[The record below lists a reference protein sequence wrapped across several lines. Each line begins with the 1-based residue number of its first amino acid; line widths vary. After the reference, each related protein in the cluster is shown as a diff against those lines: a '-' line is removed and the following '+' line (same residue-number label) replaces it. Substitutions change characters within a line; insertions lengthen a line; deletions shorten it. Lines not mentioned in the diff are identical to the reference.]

1 VHAVAHARLRVSGRR
16 AASLLVL
23 QKQFE
28 CGVAPGVAAKKPK
41 NLNQTKEATRLK
53 ARGLAEAW
61 LTFVI
66 VA

>member
-1 VHAVAHARLRVSGRR
+1 LRLKNR
-16 AASLLVL
+16 
-23 QKQFE
+23 
-28 CGVAPGVAAKKPK
+28 K